1 MLRRFAVLAALAIV
15 TFTTPSFAKDLAGL
29 YGLGYVRPEA
39 PVGGRVWI
47 SDRFGV
53 DAGVGFFS
61 TDIEIPDTFNSTGA
75 FAVDLGLPL
84 VVHNADN
91 TIFWVRPGFTYA
103 SETVEFV
110 DSGSGT
116 TSELSPSQFWISGTL
131 GVEHFF
137 GERFSLSAAHG
148 IRFTSFDPDVPGSDT
163 ITEFETEA
171 FGVSNIG
178 FHYYFGGSN

>member
-1 MLRRFAVLAALAIV
+1 MKRYSAFAAFALVAVLAA
-15 TFTTPSFAKDLAGL
+15 PSFAKDLAGL

-39 PVGGRVWI
+39 PVGGRVWLGNAI
-47 SDRFGV
+47 GL

-61 TDIEIPDTFNSTGA
+61 TDIELPDDFNSTSA
-75 FAVDLGLPL
+75 FAIDLGVPL

-103 SETVEFV
+103 TENVEFL

-116 TSELSPSQFWISGTL
+116 TTEFSPSQFWVSGTL

-148 IRFTSFDPDVPGSDT
+148 VRFTSFDPDTPGSDT

-178 FHYYFGGSN
+178 FHYYFGTAR